1 MCRVGICSL
10 SPSLASFHVSH
21 MCSLLLFLNAE
32 AKVKNECW
40 LLFELGYRF
49 LSLPEANLHGVQF
62 SFFIFM
68 LAQHF
73 IFHFFAV
80 CFQHF
85 SEYIWRRHWLF
96 SFSGSFHFS
105 LFGMVG
111 SEKRQFFFTFSL
123 FFTLCYC
130 FRCAFSWLK
139 ILYFQ
144 DRNWVTKR
152 LLSQA
157 FIRQHSGGSIVTV
170 HVHVSWKPSTY
181 SIESQRQFSKSRDG
195 GIDRTCRQKTINL
208 FRPVLKTIRSVQEGE
223 VIAGV
228 LVIVVEVLGKTSP
241 IHADFQNLRFQNQ
254 R

>member
-62 SFFIFM
+62 SFVIFM

-85 SEYIWRRHWLF
+85 SEYIWRCHWLF

-111 SEKRQFFFTFSL
+111 SEKRQFFHFFHSFSR
-123 FFTLCYC
+123 FFTVAFGVRFLDWKFSI
-130 FRCAFSWLK
+130 FRIETESRKGFCHRPSFA
-139 ILYFQ
+139 
-144 DRNWVTKR
+144 
-152 LLSQA
+152 
-157 FIRQHSGGSIVTV
+157 SIVEV
-170 HVHVSWKPSTY
+170 ASSLSMYMSVENRQPIQLSPKGSFLSPGMGALIGHAGRKPSTCFVQ
-181 SIESQRQFSKSRDG
+181 SSRQFDQYRK
-195 GIDRTCRQKTINL
+195 
-208 FRPVLKTIRSVQEGE
+208 GE
-223 VIAGV
+223 WLPAFVY
-228 LVIVVEVLGKTSP
+228 
-241 IHADFQNLRFQNQ
+241 
-254 R
+254 

>member
-1 MCRVGICSL
+1 MCRVGVCSL

-40 LLFELGYRF
+40 RLFELGYRF

-73 IFHFFAV
+73 MFHFFAV

-111 SEKRQFFFTFSL
+111 SEKRQFVFTFVHCFSL
-123 FFTLCYC
+123 FSLPLLVCVFLTENSL
-130 FRCAFSWLK
+130 FSGSK
-139 ILYFQ
+139 MSHEKAV
-144 DRNWVTKR
+144 VTG
-152 LLSQA
+152 L
-157 FIRQHSGGSIVTV
+157 HS
-170 HVHVSWKPSTY
+170 P
-181 SIESQRQFSKSRDG
+181 
-195 GIDRTCRQKTINL
+195 
-208 FRPVLKTIRSVQEGE
+208 
-223 VIAGV
+223 A
-228 LVIVVEVLGKTSP
+228 
-241 IHADFQNLRFQNQ
+241 
-254 R
+254 